1 MAKAYRILT
10 YEGSE
15 QWLNETLE
23 NSSIAEQGVMK
34 FQNGHIVSET
44 VKLDLPTEPN
54 PLEWI
59 SLDQHNEEIHQYQ
72 SDLRYANERR
82 DKLIDENKLLKAQ
95 LDALK
100 LDFGLQEQEIVKWQN
115 EAARQANTN
124 PEPRRTFYVEKV
136 ESGKLEHAQTKG
148 GYWLTTLT
156 HRCDYC
162 GTAVYQKDKYCRSC
176 GGKFL

>member
-15 QWLNETLE
+15 QWLKETLE
-23 NSSIAEQGVMK
+23 NSSIAEQGMMK

-44 VKLDLPTEPN
+44 VKMDPSTTP
-54 PLEWI
+54 
-59 SLDQHNEEIHQYQ
+59 DQTKWVSREQYEEEIRQYKN
-72 SDLRYANERR
+72 DLRDADSRQIG
-82 DKLIDENKLLKAQ
+82 LSSENKLLKAQ
-95 LDALK
+95 LDTLK
-100 LDFGLQEQEIVKWQN
+100 YDFEIQEQEIVKWQN
-115 EAARQANTN
+115 EAVRRANAN
-124 PEPRRTFYVEKV
+124 PEPRKTFYVEKV

-148 GYWLTTLT
+148 GYWLTTFT

-176 GGKFL
+176 GGRFL